1 MYKKIFFH
9 SIAAGLLSA
18 LCGWIYSRI
27 HFFATQADFSA
38 VLNPLSITAY
48 CIIISILIGF
58 IYWLIQSVSK
68 KNPQLIFN
76 LAIAVIN
83 FAAVIIPIS
92 ISLPL
97 TVQFP
102 ELFPGLAV
110 PMLFFPLIAWHTL
123 QPLFQNKS
131 AG

>member
-1 MYKKIFFH
+1 MYKRIFFQ
-9 SIAAGLLSA
+9 SLAAGLLSA

-92 ISLPL
+92 VSLPL

-123 QPLFQNKS
+123 QPLFKS
-131 AG
+131 S